1 MRVVVNIPATVTPV
15 GSSSGNR
22 ETTSIAFADVSADA
36 YYAKAVAWAVEQGIT
51 SGVDD
56 KHFAPDQTCTRA
68 KLVTFLYRAAVR
80 SGMDVRIGADTNIL
94 SYTDA
99 ADVPDY
105 AFEALQWAVG
115 AGIVQGAEG
124 RLMPNDTCTRAQIV
138 TMLHRLLSK

>member
-1 MRVVVNIPATVTPV
+1 MRVVVNVPATVTPV

-22 ETTSIAFADVSADA
+22 GTTSIAFADASTDA

-56 KHFAPDQTCTRA
+56 KHFAPAQTCTRA
-68 KLVTFLYRAAVR
+68 KLVTFLYRAAVS
-80 SGMDVRIGADTNIL
+80 SGMDVRVGADTNIL

>member
-51 SGVDD
+51 SGVD
-56 KHFAPDQTCTRA
+56 
-68 KLVTFLYRAAVR
+68 
-80 SGMDVRIGADTNIL
+80 VRIGADTNIL

-115 AGIVQGAEG
+115 ADIVQGAEG